1 MFNTGIPGLNVG
13 VPELI
18 VLALAALFVI
28 AVLSRRSRRDG
39 RIRIPGPAL
48 VLRKFNVDELARN
61 GLVVDIEG
69 RASGLLSWLLTVI
82 GLDATTSLKVT
93 VEQVFFDQ
101 SSLFGQVHRVVP
113 LPSVSSTLCGY
124 SRRIGYLVLGVLLC
138 IAGIVAGSVQQYGID
153 GVPGWPFIVVGL
165 LFIIAYFLS
174 KRLAIAV
181 ETCGGDLI
189 WVKFKRSIIEN
200 VAMDMEKA
208 VMTIQLINRKIVE
221 AQLSAAAAKK
231 GRENGKSSTFA
242 KAVPAR

>member
-1 MFNTGIPGLNVG
+1 M
-13 VPELI
+13 
-18 VLALAALFVI
+18 
-28 AVLSRRSRRDG
+28 
-39 RIRIPGPAL
+39 
-48 VLRKFNVDELARN
+48 
-61 GLVVDIEG
+61 
-69 RASGLLSWLLTVI
+69 
-82 GLDATTSLKVT
+82 
-93 VEQVFFDQ
+93 
-101 SSLFGQVHRVVP
+101 
-113 LPSVSSTLCGY
+113 SSTLCGY